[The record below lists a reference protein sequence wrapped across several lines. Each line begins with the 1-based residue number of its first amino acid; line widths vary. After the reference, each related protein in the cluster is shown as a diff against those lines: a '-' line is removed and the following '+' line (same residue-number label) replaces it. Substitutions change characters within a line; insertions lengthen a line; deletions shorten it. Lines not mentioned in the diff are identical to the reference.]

1 MSSLKRLYFSVT
13 SGLGFLQ
20 RHKVKPD
27 SLQDFTVSDRVSR
40 DVIRYKTQFF
50 NL

>member
-20 RHKVKPD
+20 RNRVEFQ
-27 SLQDFTVSDRVSR
+27 SNQEFTVSDRVSR

>member
-13 SGLGFLQ
+13 SGLSFLQ
-20 RHKVKPD
+20 RHKVKLD
-27 SLQDFTVSDRVSR
+27 SGQEFTISDRVSR
-40 DVIRYKTQFF
+40 DVNRYKTQFF